1 MTRVRDHFEVKAADI
16 VRRAVIVT
24 FVQVKVGY
32 KGEQK
37 SFEDPVAGEY
47 EAWAMDN
54 RSFDEDS
61 MERDEYRASVLQALR
76 TIGFCLLE

>member
-1 MTRVRDHFEVKAADI
+1 MTRFRDHFEVMAAEI
-16 VRRAVIVT
+16 VRRGAIAT
-24 FVQVKVGY
+24 FAQAKVGY

-37 SFEDPVAGEY
+37 SFEDHVAGEY
-47 EAWAMDN
+47 EAWAMDD